1 MGGCPVPWLNKRL
14 SQWDSPAHFP
24 SLGAASGHPKLTDH
38 PPLHRNTNSVVCL
51 LRHLWHRAP
60 RNLHIY
66 PQSPGTRALSSPE
79 PRLPS
84 PSPRSMDH
92 CLGLGKARVEP
103 DVMKPE
109 VGVAPPSPV
118 SLTPDLLS
126 SLRDFPA
133 LTPGEKKKGLLLP
146 HTTPLT
152 CSGLCR
158 AVKRLCP
165 ATSITLCKAHA

>member
-1 MGGCPVPWLNKRL
+1 MV
-14 SQWDSPAHFP
+14 
-24 SLGAASGHPKLTDH
+24 
-38 PPLHRNTNSVVCL
+38 
-51 LRHLWHRAP
+51 RHLWHRAP

-133 LTPGEKKKGLLLP
+133 LTPGEKKRTPPPAHHTPHLLWPLQGSETPVSCHFNHPLQSSCLIQDHCGLHP
-146 HTTPLT
+146 RGSSP
-152 CSGLCR
+152 S
-158 AVKRLCP
+158 
-165 ATSITLCKAHA
+165 SES